1 MLRVVTLLL
10 VQASKHLYTHTL
22 SILPPS
28 HSTGT
33 TRAAA
38 PPVKLH
44 AHHVSHYSPVHMFRT
59 APTGSLLV
67 VTQNKFQGQNK
78 VERARAAGA
87 GVLVLLSASVRSDG

>member
-1 MLRVVTLLL
+1 
-10 VQASKHLYTHTL
+10 
-22 SILPPS
+22 
-28 HSTGT
+28 
-33 TRAAA
+33 
-38 PPVKLH
+38 
-44 AHHVSHYSPVHMFRT
+44 MFRT